1 MCQHSPGIAWVGVY
15 SVLVQKI
22 PVWSSGNTSLKALW
36 AGALPLFRLL
46 PICFIFL
53 FPRPLLT
60 HEVDVCL
67 GVLLPRILGTGRA
80 AMAAAPCPAG
90 YRDCSSGE
98 PNHWGCSRKNKLKEG
113 AIASKRCMQGLCS
126 IPCTA
131 GSSCLSFFPES
142 SFCCWLSHVAQ
153 QPNVE
158 NHVST
163 IAVVLQCSL
172 CLQAGACRMH
182 YPVACS

>member
-1 MCQHSPGIAWVGVY
+1 MLVRCLLPAECFQLLVGYSQHPQQMNELWGLASSMPWSAKYGHEAVLLQWAMCQHSPGIAWVGLY

-90 YRDCSSGE
+90 YRDCSSSK
-98 PNHWGCSRKNKLKEG
+98 PNH
-113 AIASKRCMQGLCS
+113 
-126 IPCTA
+126 
-131 GSSCLSFFPES
+131 
-142 SFCCWLSHVAQ
+142 
-153 QPNVE
+153 
-158 NHVST
+158 
-163 IAVVLQCSL
+163 
-172 CLQAGACRMH
+172 
-182 YPVACS
+182 